1 MRTPENKVLLTGAG
15 FTKNFG
21 GLLADEMGDI
31 IYNSQ
36 HLLKSPV
43 RNILHNK
50 SNYEDFYEEVLN
62 GNFTNEEKKAAE
74 DAIFEAYKKL
84 DEVIRN
90 FVYLANNVHLNGVN
104 NLIDMFAGGSDKS
117 GFCFT
122 LNQDLFIERNFFG
135 QKACLELPCIGR
147 VPRHKNPLAEPLDY
161 YTLPTE
167 QGLSKKINDPINPL
181 NSSNFYYIK
190 LHGSFNWK
198 SSDGSQQMVIG
209 PGKEEQIGR
218 EPLLKWY
225 NEIFSCILEQQDLK
239 LLVIGY
245 GFRDTHIN
253 RVISK
258 AIEKNNL
265 KLYVISPQNRV
276 EFIKVLKQC
285 AYGDVL
291 SDNLEK
297 YFPYDL
303 FKIFPGDQSKTQA
316 WKDIWEAIS

>member
-1 MRTPENKVLLTGAG
+1 MFV
-15 FTKNFG
+15 G
-21 GLLADEMGDI
+21 G
-31 IYNSQ
+31 
-36 HLLKSPV
+36 P
-43 RNILHNK
+43 
-50 SNYEDFYEEVLN
+50 
-62 GNFTNEEKKAAE
+62 
-74 DAIFEAYKKL
+74 
-84 DEVIRN
+84 
-90 FVYLANNVHLNGVN
+90 
-104 NLIDMFAGGSDKS
+104 DKS

-122 LNQDLFIERNFFG
+122 LNQDLFIERHFFG

-161 YTLPTE
+161 YTLSTE

-276 EFIKVLKQC
+276 EFIKGLKQY

-316 WKDIWEAIS
+316 WKDIREAIS